1 MLISRRRDYWKR
13 FSRPWS
19 YIPISALVA
28 LPAQPQFV
36 PASTGAL
43 NQAALRAKWL
53 VRPRPSA
60 APAQAQAQ
68 AESGPGPA
76 ASGVERRVARPGPA
90 APRLARLGGL
100 TPLRRQPQSP
110 QPIGR
115 RESRAANRVPYS

>member
-19 YIPISALVA
+19 YIPKSALVA

-68 AESGPGPA
+68 AES
-76 ASGVERRVARPGPA
+76 RPGPA